1 MTPAMRSQTLQSSA
15 AIRTGTRVEKVNS
28 KLGDSHP
35 DGAQGLI
42 STSLGP
48 KLWHGRMTHAYLVA
62 WDDCK
67 APAFVVGDRILKLA
81 KE

>member
-1 MTPAMRSQTLQSSA
+1 MTPSLRFQSVRSSVAL
-15 AIRTGTRVEKVNS
+15 RTGTRVEKVNS
-28 KLGDSHP
+28 KRGDSHP

-48 KLWHGRMTHAYLVA
+48 KLWHGRMTQGYLVV

-67 APAFVVGDRILKLA
+67 APAFVVGDRIRKLA